1 MPTVS
6 ESDMKN
12 KDPRCGVQRG
22 SALYVRLILIGPKL
36 LSYAEKRLG
45 TQAGVG
51 SAWVPHG

>member
-1 MPTVS
+1 
-6 ESDMKN
+6 
-12 KDPRCGVQRG
+12 
-22 SALYVRLILIGPKL
+22 L